1 MDIVKF
7 KITNKTIKIEV
18 RNTNN
23 YIFDFNSAV
32 EMEPADRDVLL
43 RLYGALDL
51 LFRKE
56 NNTEGKNYI
65 SPNQTNILDQ
75 INEVGELE

>member
-1 MDIVKF
+1 
-7 KITNKTIKIEV
+7 
-18 RNTNN
+18 
-23 YIFDFNSAV
+23 
-32 EMEPADRDVLL
+32 MEPADPDVLL

-56 NNTEGKNYI
+56 NNTEGKTI
-65 SPNQTNILDQ
+65 FRPNQTNILDQ

>member
-7 KITNKTIKIEV
+7 KITPKIIKIEV
-18 RNTNN
+18 CNSNN
-23 YIFDFNSAV
+23 YIFNKAV
-32 EMEPADRDVLL
+32 DIEAADREVLL
-43 RLYGALDL
+43 KLYTALDL

-56 NNTEGKNYI
+56 NNPECKNYI

-75 INEVGELE
+75 INEVGEME

>member
-7 KITNKTIKIEV
+7 KITPKTIKIEV
-18 RNTNN
+18 RNSNN
-23 YIFDFNSAV
+23 YIFDFNKAV
-32 EMEPADRDVLL
+32 EMEAADKAVLL
-43 RLYGALDL
+43 KLYNALEL
-51 LFRKE
+51 LFKKE
-56 NNTEGKNYI
+56 NNVDCKNYI

>member
-7 KITNKTIKIEV
+7 KITPKTIKIEV

-23 YIFDFNSAV
+23 YVFDFNKAV
-32 EMEPADRDVLL
+32 EMEKEDRDILL
-43 RLYGALDL
+43 KLYTALDL

-56 NNTEGKNYI
+56 NNPECKSYI
-65 SPNQTNILDQ
+65 SPNQMSILDQ
-75 INEVGELE
+75 INEVEE